1 MLPDIYHYIDYRRY
15 LVDVSNELH
24 RKDEEFSFRSFA
36 RLAGSTTPNFLQL
49 IRDRKLNIHEDA
61 IDAIATA
68 VNLKK
73 KEAEFLKI
81 LVNFDQAKTHREKD
95 VFFRKILQKR
105 EYKSIKT
112 LTREQY
118 EFFSH
123 WYIPIIRELVVRSDY
138 PGNSIWI
145 AKKVKPPISE
155 SKVQKGIML
164 LSKLGLVKK
173 DTVNGKWKMVDRV
186 ISTRAEV
193 MSMAI
198 VKYHQDVIALAGEAI
213 ERFAKPERDI
223 RSVTIGLS
231 PEGVKEAKKRLEAFW
246 KEMLDF
252 GGKQKN
258 VKRVFQLNTQLFPLS
273 DED

>member
-1 MLPDIYHYIDYRRY
+1 
-15 LVDVSNELH
+15 
-24 RKDEEFSFRSFA
+24 
-36 RLAGSTTPNFLQL
+36 
-49 IRDRKLNIHEDA
+49 
-61 IDAIATA
+61 

-95 VFFRKILQKR
+95 IFFMKILQKR

-112 LTREQY
+112 STKEQY
-118 EFFSH
+118 QFFSH
-123 WYIPIIRELVVRSDY
+123 WYIPIIRELIVRPDY
-138 PGNSIWI
+138 PGNPIWI
-145 AKKVKPPISE
+145 AKKVKPSISE
-155 SKVQKGIML
+155 SKVRKGILL

-173 DTVNGKWKMVDRV
+173 DTVNGKWEMVDRV

-198 VKYHQDVIALAGEAI
+198 VKYHQDVIVLAGEAI

-231 PEGVKEAKKRLEAFW
+231 SEGMKEAKKRLEAFW

-273 DED
+273 DEE